1 MWKVRRVA
9 LDTEIILTNVY
20 YEEEEPIYL
29 GNTSISWYVDND
41 EAKEKILEAF
51 REPVIP
57 YFKSKAVF

>member
-9 LDTEIILTNVY
+9 LDTEIILTNAY
-20 YEEEEPIYL
+20 YAEEEPIYL

>member
-20 YEEEEPIYL
+20 YAEEEPIYL

>member
-1 MWKVRRVA
+1 MWKVRRISKDNEVY
-9 LDTEIILTNVY
+9 LGNVY
-20 YEEEEPIYL
+20 YAEEEPIYL

>member
-9 LDTEIILTNVY
+9 IRSEIILTNVK
-20 YEEEEPIYL
+20 YEGEEPIYL

-57 YFKSKAVF
+57 YFESKAVF